1 MPKPRWKRSDRLKLR
16 NLSLN
21 GTSCLAGARSVLSQ
35 ARKMTATT
43 EDNRVINGP
52 KGVSQPVIISNNA
65 NNTGIVAR
73 GISCFTRN
81 KNCCH
86 HGILRGSWIL
96 PVIFFSVIRDIMSIM
111 RTLNRICETKK
122 DITADK
128 PTKTAESSQESK
140 YHNHVTH
147 WLSGLLHI
155 KLKIA

>member
-1 MPKPRWKRSDRLKLR
+1 MPKPRWKRSDRNKLR

-21 GTSCLAGARSVLSQ
+21 GTSCRAGVRSVLSQ
-35 ARKMTATT
+35 ARKMTATA
-43 EDNRVINGP
+43 EENMVIIGP
-52 KGVSQPVIISNNA
+52 KGVSQPIIISNNDKS
-65 NNTGIVAR
+65 TGTVAR

-86 HGILRGSWIL
+86 HGIFLCSWIL
-96 PVIFFSVIRDIMSIM
+96 PVAIDSVIRDIRSISN
-111 RTLNRICETKK
+111 TLKRICETRK

-128 PTKTAESSQESK
+128 PTNTAESSQESR

-155 KLKIA
+155 KLNIS